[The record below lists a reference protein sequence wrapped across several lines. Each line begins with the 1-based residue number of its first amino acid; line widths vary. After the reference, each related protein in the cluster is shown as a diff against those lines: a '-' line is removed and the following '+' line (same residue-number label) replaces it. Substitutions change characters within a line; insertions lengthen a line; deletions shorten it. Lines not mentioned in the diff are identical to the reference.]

1 MTAAS
6 LWVVNPSGQRAS
18 GEWIDDTLRA
28 RAEERGLLDRT
39 PFAGRFPR
47 QRIEVVRGDD
57 ATEEVNRLF
66 RLRGWTDGLPIVPP
80 TIDRVEEML
89 AWVPE
94 PRTAVLGTLDPLN
107 GVATVEKVTAN
118 AVMAGCRPEYLP
130 VVLAAVRAIAEPAFN
145 LRGVQT
151 TDENVAPL
159 LVVSGPVAEAIGM
172 NASFGALGPG
182 WQANAT
188 IGRAVRLVM
197 NNIGGGWPAAVSFA
211 GIGHPGRYTMCLAE
225 AGSQSPWEPL
235 HVELGLEAED
245 SAVVVTRA
253 ETMIN
258 VTGGLPDLASVMGTA
273 ASGFAMLHNG
283 IVTVLLAPFVAAE
296 LAGQGLSKDDV
307 KRRLWETAR
316 MPAAAWRRTW
326 LRERVIEPASWP
338 DWVLAGDREDA
349 IPPVEKPE
357 DITLIVAGG
366 DIPIPQCA
374 YFPSWGFPPCR
385 IAKKIELP
393 SRWQERIA
401 TLGTEPL
408 DRSGAG

>member
-28 RAEERGLLDRT
+28 RAEERGMLDRT
-39 PFAGRFPR
+39 PLAGRFPR
-47 QRIEVVRGDD
+47 QRVEVVRGDD

-80 TIDRVEEML
+80 TIGRVEEML
-89 AWVPE
+89 SWVPE
-94 PRTAVLGTLDPLN
+94 PQTASLGALDPLN
-107 GVATVEKVTAN
+107 GVATVEKVAAN

-130 VVLAAVRAIAEPAFN
+130 VVLAAVRAIAEPDFN

-197 NNIGGGWPAAVSFA
+197 NNIGGGWPGAVSFA

-235 HVELGLEAED
+235 HVELGLKAED
-245 SAVVVTRA
+245 SAIVVTRA

-296 LAGQGLSKDDV
+296 LAGQGLSKADV

-316 MPAAAWRRTW
+316 MPAEVWRRTW
-326 LRERVIEPASWP
+326 LRERVIESASWP
-338 DWVLAGDREDA
+338 DWVLAGDRDGG
-349 IPPVEKPE
+349 IPPVERPE
-357 DITLIVAGG
+357 DISLIVAGG

-393 SRWQERIA
+393 PDWHERLA
-401 TLGTEPL
+401 
-408 DRSGAG
+408 R